1 MLMSSCVIYTEET
14 RLMYPEDPGRDYI
27 IAVIFWLAIF
37 WVIVGWWFLY

>member
-1 MLMSSCVIYTEET
+1 MSSCVIYTEET
-14 RLMYPEDPGRDYI
+14 KLMCPGDPERDYI